1 MVKAFKLIVGASSC
15 SLLVCSDVGGSS
27 VVGNK
32 VMDLLR
38 EENYKREGKGSQYF
52 EPLFIQYISMRKEL
66 LDIIELQVAVIT
78 GELVKSRPDMFKV
91 PPTDLSMAS
100 RRLVKINPFN
110 KGINPVTFQVYL
122 QNILNLTEFLRSG
135 VCGQERLPPLS

>member
-1 MVKAFKLIVGASSC
+1 
-15 SLLVCSDVGGSS
+15 
-27 VVGNK
+27 
-32 VMDLLR
+32 MDLLR

-52 EPLFIQYISMRKEL
+52 EPLFIQYISMPKEL
-66 LDIIELQVAVIT
+66 LEIIELQVAVTT
-78 GELVKSRPDMFKV
+78 GELVKSRLDMFKV
-91 PPTDLSMAS
+91 PLTDLSMAS

>member
-15 SLLVCSDVGGSS
+15 SLLVCSDEGGSS

-66 LDIIELQVAVIT
+66 LEIIELQVAVTT
-78 GELVKSRPDMFKV
+78 GELVKSRLDMFKV
-91 PPTDLSMAS
+91 PLTDLSMAS

-110 KGINPVTFQVYL
+110 KGINPVTFQVHL
-122 QNILNLTEFLRSG
+122 QNVLNLTEFLRSG